1 MPTTI
6 EKIAHEAASMTREE
20 RLTLVRLLL
29 DIDQLQ
35 SNEAVT
41 TAWDQDIRARIKAV
55 DDGRAA
61 GISYASIKKE
71 MSGRFAAR

>member
-41 TAWDQDIRARIKAV
+41 TAWDQEIRARIKAV

-61 GISYASIKKE
+61 GDE
-71 MSGRFAAR
+71 RQHTQV

>member
-61 GISYASIKKE
+61 GISYESIKKE
-71 MSGRFAAR
+71 MFGRFAAR